1 MIVAEEITVP
11 KGLVNVIVDKTAIAT
26 TDSNGNLLYRGYKV
40 VDLVER
46 KGFEDTAYLIVN
58 GKLPDQ
64 KEKEYFSAKIRSNFG
79 VDAEARKVIGILKEK
94 DLMRALRDIV
104 SFYHYKHT
112 HGDDLMIEMAAKFPE
127 FISLSY
133 RLAHGLEPLEPI
145 DGTYSERFYHLITG
159 KNDPL
164 KAKYLDMLMTLYME
178 HEFNASTFALRVTA
192 STLADPIS
200 SFTTALATLKGPLHG
215 GANAEILDFF
225 KNFKNTDEAVKYVD
239 QQIAKGEKVMGF
251 GHRIY
256 KRLDPRAQF
265 VKAKLKEIAPESKV
279 LQIAEVVEN
288 RMWEKKS
295 VPANLDFY
303 AAIYMDILGISQDF
317 YTPIFAASRVFGWIA
332 HYKEQIADN
341 RLIRPSSSYSGPLDL
356 KL

>member
-1 MIVAEEITVP
+1 MADEITVP

-26 TDSNGNLLYRGYKV
+26 TDSSGNLLYRGYKTV
-40 VDLVER
+40 ELVEKR
-46 KGFEDTAYLIVN
+46 SFEDAAYLIVY
-58 GKLPDQ
+58 GTLPDQ
-64 KEKEYFSAKIRSNFG
+64 KQREEFVKKLHSNFG
-79 VDAEARKVIGILKEK
+79 VDEDTRKVISILKEK
-94 DLMRALRDIV
+94 DLMRALRSIV

-112 HGDDLMIEMAAKFPE
+112 DGDDLMLEIAAKFPE

-133 RLAHGLEPLEPI
+133 RLSHGIETLEPI
-145 DGTYSERFYHLITG
+145 DGTYAERFYHLITG
-159 KNDPL
+159 KKDPL
-164 KAKYLDMLMTLYME
+164 KAKYLGMLMTLYME
-178 HEFNASTFALRVTA
+178 HEFNASTFALRITA

-225 KNFKNTDEAVKYVD
+225 KNFKSPEEAVKYVD
-239 QQIAKGEKVMGF
+239 EQVAKGEKVMGF

-265 VKAKLKEIAPESKV
+265 VKAKLKEIAPDSKV
-279 LQIAEVVEN
+279 FQIAEAVEN

-303 AAIYMDILGISQDF
+303 AAIYMDILGIPQDF
-317 YTPIFAASRVFGWIA
+317 YTPLFAASRIFGWIA
-332 HYKEQIADN
+332 HYKEQMVGN
-341 RLIRPSSSYSGPLDL
+341 RIIRPSSEYVGPLNL
-356 KL
+356 EL

>member
-1 MIVAEEITVP
+1 MADEITVP
-11 KGLVNVIVDKTAIAT
+11 KGLANVIVDKTAIAT
-26 TDSNGNLLYRGYKV
+26 TDSTGNLLYRGYRT

-46 KGFEDTAYLIVN
+46 KSFEDAAYLIVN

-64 KEKEYFSAKIRSNFG
+64 KEREEFIEKLRENFG
-79 VDAEARKVIGILKEK
+79 VDEDARKVISILKEK
-94 DLMRALRDIV
+94 DLMRSLRTIV

-112 HGDDLMIEMAAKFPE
+112 GIDDLLLEMAAKFPE

-133 RLAHGLEPLEPI
+133 RLSHGMEPLEPI
-145 DGTYSERFYHLITG
+145 KGTYAERFYHLITG
-159 KNDPL
+159 NRDPL
-164 KAKYLDMLMTLYME
+164 KAKFLGMLMTLYME
-178 HEFNASTFALRVTA
+178 HEFNASTYALRITA
-192 STLADPIS
+192 STLADPVS

-225 KNFKNTDEAVKYVD
+225 NKFKNTDEAVKYVD
-239 QQIAKGEKVMGF
+239 EQVARGEKVMGF

-279 LQIAEVVEN
+279 LQIAEAVEN
-288 RMWEKKS
+288 RMWEKKNI
-295 VPANLDFY
+295 PANLDFY
-303 AAIYMDILGISQDF
+303 AAIYMDALGIPQDF
-317 YTPIFAASRVFGWIA
+317 YTPLFAASRVFGWIA
-332 HYKEQIADN
+332 HYKEQLADN
-341 RLIRPSSSYSGPLDL
+341 RLIRPSSKYVGPLDL

>member
-1 MIVAEEITVP
+1 MTDEITVP

-26 TDSNGNLLYRGYKV
+26 TDNSGNLLYRGYRA
-40 VDLVER
+40 VDLVE
-46 KGFEDTAYLIVN
+46 KKSFEDAAYLIVY
-58 GKLPDQ
+58 GKLPGQ
-64 KEKEYFSAKIRSNFG
+64 REREEFIGKLRSNFG
-79 VDAEARKVIGILKEK
+79 VDENAREVISILKEK
-94 DLMRALRDIV
+94 DLMRSLRSIV
-104 SFYHYKHT
+104 SFYPYKHT
-112 HGDDLMIEMAAKFPE
+112 EPDDLMIEMAAKFPE

-133 RLAHGLEPLEPI
+133 RLAHGLESLKPI
-145 DGTYSERFYHLITG
+145 EGTYAERFYHLITG
-159 KNDPL
+159 KSDPQ
-164 KAKYLDMLMTLYME
+164 KAKYLGILMILYME

-225 KNFKNTDEAVKYVD
+225 KNFKSTDEAVKYVD
-239 QQIAKGEKVMGF
+239 EQVAKGEKVMGF

-265 VKAKLKEIAPESKV
+265 VKAKLKEIAPDSRI
-279 LQIAEVVEN
+279 LQIAEAVEN

-303 AAIYMDILGISQDF
+303 AAIYMDILGIPQDF
-317 YTPIFAASRVFGWIA
+317 YTPLFAASRVFGWVA
-332 HYKEQIADN
+332 HYKEQLADN
-341 RLIRPSSSYSGPLDL
+341 RIIRPSSKYVGPFDL

>member
-1 MIVAEEITVP
+1 MADEITVP

-26 TDSNGNLLYRGYKV
+26 TDSTGNLLYRGYRV
-40 VDLVER
+40 VDLVE
-46 KGFEDTAYLIVN
+46 KKSFEDAAYLIVY
-58 GKLPDQ
+58 GKLPVQ
-64 KEKEYFSAKIRSNFG
+64 SEREEFIKKLRSNFG
-79 VDAEARKVIGILKEK
+79 VDEKAREVISILKEK
-94 DLMRALRDIV
+94 DLMRSLRSIV
-104 SFYHYKHT
+104 SFYPYKHKD
-112 HGDDLMIEMAAKFPE
+112 GDDLMIEMAAKFPE

-133 RLAHGLEPLEPI
+133 RLSHGMEPLKPI
-145 DGTYSERFYHLITG
+145 DGTYAERFYHLITG
-159 KNDPL
+159 KEDPL
-164 KAKYLDMLMTLYME
+164 KAKYLGILMALYME

-225 KNFKNTDEAVKYVD
+225 KNFRDTAEAVKYVD
-239 QQIAKGEKVMGF
+239 EQVAKGEKVMGF

-265 VKAKLKEIAPESKV
+265 VKAKLKEIAPDSKV
-279 LQIAEVVEN
+279 LQIAEAVEN
-288 RMWEKKS
+288 RMWEKKN

-303 AAIYMDILGISQDF
+303 AAIYMDILGIPQDF
-317 YTPIFAASRVFGWIA
+317 YTPLFAASRVFGWVA
-332 HYKEQIADN
+332 HYKEQLADN
-341 RLIRPSSSYSGPLDL
+341 RLIRPSSKYVGPIDL